1 MSFLTD
7 AAILAARSE
16 LTGDMRAIVLW
27 VAGLAL
33 VTSVCVY
40 LVGKFRGSY
49 RESDLEPSNLM
60 SNFRDL
66 HSQGELTDEEY
77 RNIKAKLATQLQDW
91 AAKTEKVEKLD
102 EVDES

>member
-1 MSFLTD
+1 MSFLPD
-7 AAILAARSE
+7 APIVAAQSE
-16 LTGDMRAIVLW
+16 LSGDMRAIVLW

-33 VTSVCVY
+33 VTAVCVY

-77 RNIKAKLATQLQDW
+77 RNIKSKLAVRLRDEMRKSEQ
-91 AAKTEKVEKLD
+91 TE
-102 EVDES
+102 